1 MTLDQI
7 LIVMLPAD
15 ALGEAGK
22 SGRTEKMTME
32 AAGAAGC
39 DLSKIFGGKK
49 SKVAEI
55 LERRKQGAVV
65 VDGALLTKQ
74 QQREQRRREMERR
87 KAEEQAA
94 QGA

>member
-15 ALGEAGK
+15 ALGKVGK
-22 SGRTEKMTME
+22 SGHAQKMSME

-55 LERRKQGAVV
+55 LARRKQGAVFI
-65 VDGALLTKQ
+65 DGALMTKQ
-74 QQREQRRREMERR
+74 QQREQRRLEMERR

>member
-1 MTLDQI
+1 MTLDQVLI
-7 LIVMLPAD
+7 LWLPE
-15 ALGEAGK
+15 EAIGL
-22 SGRTEKMTME
+22 SMARCRTEKMDIA

-39 DLSKIFGGKK
+39 DLSKIFSGKK

-55 LERRKQGAVV
+55 LARRKQGAVF

-74 QQREQRRREMERR
+74 QQREQRRLEMERR